1 MDEKTM
7 RCRIHAYDFSILEM
21 GLYLDAHCDDMQAM
35 EKRRE
40 MQEKRAE
47 LVAEYE
53 RQFGPYIVTSN
64 QVSGDRWT
72 WVCNPWPWDYKE
84 G

>member
-21 GLYLDAHCDDMQAM
+21 GLYLDTHCDDMQAM

-64 QVSGDRWT
+64 QVRGDRWT
-72 WVCNPWPWDYKE
+72 LV
-84 G
+84 